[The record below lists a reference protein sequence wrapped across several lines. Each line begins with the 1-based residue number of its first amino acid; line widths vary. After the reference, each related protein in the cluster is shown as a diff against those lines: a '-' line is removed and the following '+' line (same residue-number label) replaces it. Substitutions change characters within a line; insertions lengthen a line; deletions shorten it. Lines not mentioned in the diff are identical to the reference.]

1 MSRPCPYYTCLCYV
15 LFVWFEEKVEEK
27 EEYKLYTYLFIH
39 GSTGWEMRRDFT
51 WFHNCL
57 VVYWVLF
64 RFDVVFD
71 IIHGTMWDT
80 EVTLAVTAVR
90 IVFTFLSTGFQK
102 RTFWFPLHFVFTV
115 MATFTA
121 SWFGLF
127 GPWRRQR
134 WHFTSTSSQQ
144 LQKSEH
150 MWEKPTQ
157 TGNSKI
163 DLSKRH

>member
-15 LFVWFEEKVEEK
+15 LFVWFEEKAEEK

-80 EVTLAVTAVR
+80 EVTLAVTAVS

-102 RTFWFPLHFVFTV
+102 RMFWFPLHVVFTV

-121 SWFGLF
+121 SWFGLLGLGGDRDDILPLLALSRF
-127 GPWRRQR
+127 KNLNTCGKNP
-134 WHFTSTSSQQ
+134 
-144 LQKSEH
+144 
-150 MWEKPTQ
+150 Q

>member
-1 MSRPCPYYTCLCYV
+1 MSRPYPYYTCLCYV

-39 GSTGWEMRRDFT
+39 GSTGWEMRGDFT
-51 WFHNCL
+51 WFLNCL

-80 EVTLAVTAVR
+80 EVTLAVTAVS

-102 RTFWFPLHFVFTV
+102 RMFWFPLHVVFQLWRLLLPV
-115 MATFTA
+115 
-121 SWFGLF
+121 GLAF
-127 GPWRRQR
+127 LGHWGDRDEFLPQLAISSCKNLNTCGKNPHRQEIV
-134 WHFTSTSSQQ
+134 
-144 LQKSEH
+144 K
-150 MWEKPTQ
+150 
-157 TGNSKI
+157 
-163 DLSKRH
+163 